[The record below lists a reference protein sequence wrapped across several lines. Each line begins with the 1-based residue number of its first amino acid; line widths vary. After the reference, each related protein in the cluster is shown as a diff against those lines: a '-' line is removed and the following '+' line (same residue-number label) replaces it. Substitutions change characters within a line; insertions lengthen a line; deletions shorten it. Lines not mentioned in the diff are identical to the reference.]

1 LPERPISLRRAA
13 EIIGVHH
20 STLARAVER
29 GDIQPVT
36 STPGGWNRFSRRDI
50 ERYARTLEASEAVRS
65 QIDAPTVDRAL
76 GDIPKLA
83 RELTGAEYAAVTVQE
98 SNGRPLRIYHDGM
111 PDDIDWNSQSLP
123 RGRGVLGKLG
133 HADSPLRMKNLS
145 THPDSYGFPDW
156 HPPCKPCLGFRL
168 RTVPA

>member
-1 LPERPISLRRAA
+1 MCTTQHLPAPSNAA
-13 EIIGVHH
+13 IFNRSPQHPVVGIASQDVT
-20 STLARAVER
+20 SNDTLARSKLR
-29 GDIQPVT
+29 KP
-36 STPGGWNRFSRRDI
+36 F
-50 ERYARTLEASEAVRS
+50 
-65 QIDAPTVDRAL
+65 DAPTVDRAL